1 MTNSNATLIL
11 NTSHHVELSSQDRNK
26 NIFIAGLPSTGVSTY
41 AADLIFQDIHN
52 GIKTIVLDPY
62 GYLSTKLLSEM
73 NSEQLDNTVYLD
85 IGNAEYPLGLNLFQI
100 TKEDDKREVANAV
113 IDLIYALYDPNR
125 TGVIGPR
132 FDHAVR
138 NAVLTVLHDEQSSFI
153 ELVKCLTDKT
163 YVDKLLPKIS
173 DLTIKNYWTKQI
185 ANTADFHKSEIL
197 DYIVSKFGRLV
208 TDPKIRN
215 IVGQTES
222 SLNFDSLIS
231 DKKVLILDFS
241 KFINDSEAMKITSEI
256 VLLKLIQSF
265 RRLSNESISLFADE
279 IDLFSSTKL
288 TDLLRFSRN
297 YHLNLTL
304 ISQRTAELADD
315 LKNELL
321 RSGTIIAFR
330 LSSNDAKILA
340 PEFHKN
346 ISVDHLSLLNKY
358 HFVMKTLR
366 SGNVVVYEEINNE
379 KSDFQVKSK
388 SPTEIE
394 KLKIDKT
401 KTYGKPV
408 ESVEEEIRKRMI

>member
-215 IVGQTES
+215 IVGQAES

>member
-52 GIKTIVLDPY
+52 GIKTIVIDPY

-153 ELVKCLTDKT
+153 ELVKCLTDKN